1 MSIPMKATIF
11 ITYIMV
17 DGWSGIAVEILRLV
31 PLVMFHLK
39 NTFLVKT
46 EQDREQA
53 MDLGCLDFATFE
65 PRIQCEQNKNK
76 PTFRG
81 SWTAARTSSAA
92 NPWDCKALI
101 AATIRVSGLCKRKK
115 LVCCK

>member
-1 MSIPMKATIF
+1 MCLLIF
-11 ITYIMV
+11 
-17 DGWSGIAVEILRLV
+17 WSGIAVEILRLV

-53 MDLGCLDFATFE
+53 MDPGCLDFATSE
-65 PRIQCEQNKNK
+65 PRIQCEQNKNQ

-81 SWTAARTSSAA
+81 SWTAAQTSSAA
-92 NPWDCKALI
+92 NPWGCKALI

-115 LVCCK
+115 IVC

>member
-11 ITYIMV
+11 ITYIIV
-17 DGWSGIAVEILRLV
+17 DGWSGFAVEILRLV

-53 MDLGCLDFATFE
+53 MDPSCWTLLHLDLEYSF
-65 PRIQCEQNKNK
+65 ISC
-76 PTFRG
+76 
-81 SWTAARTSSAA
+81 W
-92 NPWDCKALI
+92 
-101 AATIRVSGLCKRKK
+101 GLCILWLRLGRGEGAGGFEVSDTYKRF
-115 LVCCK
+115 

>member
-1 MSIPMKATIF
+1 
-11 ITYIMV
+11 
-17 DGWSGIAVEILRLV
+17 
-31 PLVMFHLK
+31 MFHLK

-53 MDLGCLDFATFE
+53 MDPGCLDFATSE
-65 PRIQCEQNKNK
+65 PRIKCEQNKNK

-92 NPWDCKALI
+92 NPWGCKALI
-101 AATIRVSGLCKRKK
+101 AATIRVLGLCKRKK
-115 LVCCK
+115 IVC